1 MEKNELFEHI
11 RDVNEKKL
19 TLNDVQCN
27 RFNDYYTEDGN
38 DARFKFAKDWNL
50 VSILTEA
57 SKHHKSKITHLL
69 LTLISQQV
77 EFLEIFHSNL
87 EKFHSIL

>member
-1 MEKNELFEHI
+1 MEKNELFQHI
-11 RDVNEKKL
+11 RDVNETKL

-27 RFNDYYTEDGN
+27 RSNDYYNVDVIDE
-38 DARFKFAKDWNL
+38 RFKFAKDWNL

-57 SKHHKSKITHLL
+57 SKHHKSKIIDLL

-77 EFLEIFHSNL
+77 GLFHSEL
-87 EKFHSIL
+87 EKFHSNLKVS